1 VEGDGAGFAVAVT
14 DRRGGYEYPG
24 GVRCE
29 LTERDLTSYQRAADF
44 LNISTVDVVGLQH
57 EYGIF
62 GGPAGS
68 HILALLRDL
77 RMPIVTTLHTVLE
90 EPDPGQRQVLQE
102 LAVLSDRL
110 VVMSA
115 RVTEFLTRVY
125 GVPAAKIA
133 LIPHGIPDVPFV
145 DPNFYKDQFGVQG
158 KTVLL
163 TFGLISPNKGI
174 EHVIN
179 ALPKILEKYPNVVYI
194 VLGAT
199 HPNLIAHEGESYRLS
214 LERLAEAKGIK

>member
-1 VEGDGAGFAVAVT
+1 MSKVSSAAGRLAIIGNYLPRRCGIATFTTHLCEAIVAHEGEGACFAIPVN
-14 DRRGGYEYPG
+14 DRPGGYAYPG
-24 GVRCE
+24 RVRFE

-44 LNISTVDVVGLQH
+44 LNISNVDVVCLQH

-90 EPDPGQRQVLQE
+90 EPDPGQRQVLEE
-102 LAVLSDRL
+102 LAVLSDRF

-115 RVTEFLTRVY
+115 RATEFLTRVY

-145 DPNFYKDQFGVQG
+145 YPVFESHTDRVWH
-158 KTVLL
+158 T
-163 TFGLISPNKGI
+163 GL
-174 EHVIN
+174 
-179 ALPKILEKYPNVVYI
+179 
-194 VLGAT
+194 
-199 HPNLIAHEGESYRLS
+199 
-214 LERLAEAKGIK
+214 